1 MKAILMSKAKKKLNQ
16 NAELREYAKYVDK
29 LYSDVRVVPQFKD
42 EDILIEEYGI
52 EFFHKETQDE
62 ILWTATVM
70 LMKLIEHT
78 GCEMSDL
85 ISDSELLQ
93 YVKLAEARYMGLEG
107 LAVQDLSTGIITQLL
122 DK

>member
-1 MKAILMSKAKKKLNQ
+1 MSKVKKKLTKKK
-16 NAELREYAKYVDK
+16 ELREYAKYVDK

-42 EDILIEEYGI
+42 EDILLEEYGI

-85 ISDSELLQ
+85 ISDSELLN